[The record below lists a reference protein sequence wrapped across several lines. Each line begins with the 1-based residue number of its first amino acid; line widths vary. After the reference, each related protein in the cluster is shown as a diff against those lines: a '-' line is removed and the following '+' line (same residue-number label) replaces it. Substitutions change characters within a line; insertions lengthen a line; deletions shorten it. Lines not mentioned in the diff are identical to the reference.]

1 MFYLIS
7 ILPSFHFPNYLL
19 MTLKVTQVQITNTP
33 KKPYMEFT
41 IKEIKSLVKQQVY
54 NAQGMLSTLYAFRC
68 LKMYQLIFDLDYIID
83 QGDNLMKRLRVHE
96 SLAVNELSLS
106 VKLKEC
112 EIGNDTIFIW
122 AGISFAFICG
132 KKIHFFIRFS

>member
-1 MFYLIS
+1 
-7 ILPSFHFPNYLL
+7 
-19 MTLKVTQVQITNTP
+19 
-33 KKPYMEFT
+33 MEFT

-83 QGDNLMKRLRVHE
+83 QGDNLMKRLGVHE

-106 VKLKEC
+106 VKLKGY